1 MHTCVYIYKGGNK
14 KKRDLRLHG
23 PSGWIPTQSSLA
35 QRMQAHGLAEPHE
48 GRGGGVT
55 VDRASPHVR
64 ERGGRCEWLWTRH
77 ARAGR
82 TGTDSGPSVVP
93 CRCSDWTMG
102 GHFSMVEVW

>member
-64 ERGGRCEWLWTRH
+64 ERGDDASGCGRGMLERGEPAPT
-77 ARAGR
+77 
-82 TGTDSGPSVVP
+82 VVH
-93 CRCSDWTMG
+93 R
-102 GHFSMVEVW
+102 